1 MKVHSLGNCQKMT
14 ESNLST
20 KKSGT
25 TVNVWPNRC
34 LIDFCMNQAYRI
46 ELVINLKPT
55 EFPNK
60 SLAKIPAKTAI
71 YEARKNASNLAL

>member
-1 MKVHSLGNCQKMT
+1 MKVHSLGNCQKMP

-34 LIDFCMNQAYRI
+34 LMDFFCLNQAYRI

-60 SLAKIPAKTAI
+60 IISQDPS
-71 YEARKNASNLAL
+71 KNGYI